1 LSSIKV
7 GSESE
12 QIYPLCPLSEKKMES
27 LNWLP
32 CGYIRKNEGGLVKA
46 IFILGEIVGQFKT
59 LEEMIDD
66 FFSKMAKQVDTKDLP
81 QFIVDLQRNNSPA
94 WVYFENELKRRKK

>member
-1 LSSIKV
+1 MDRLS
-7 GSESE
+7 
-12 QIYPLCPLSEKKMES
+12 
-27 LNWLP
+27 WLP
-32 CGYIRKNEGGLVKA
+32 CCDTPKKVRELAKA
-46 IFILGEIVGQFKT
+46 FFILGEIVGQFKT